1 MRMFMMIELAP
12 RRAFWLGSFFLG
24 LMIGGSLMLAL
35 A

>member
-1 MRMFMMIELAP
+1 MFMMIEVAP

-24 LMIGGSLMLAL
+24 LMIGGGVMLAI